1 MRAPVFV
8 AHLSRWPVALAAAAS
23 LFAAPASAQ
32 WLQWGG
38 PHRDFTCDATGLA
51 EKWPADGPRQI
62 WKSEIGPGHSAI
74 VTDGQMLFTM
84 CRRGE
89 QDAVLAYDAAT
100 GEKLWETRYDA
111 PHKEDM
117 LLEFGAGPHSTPLL
131 VGERLFTTGGLAH
144 FHCLDKKTGRIV
156 WSHSLMDEMGASHQG
171 RGYGPSPIAY
181 NDTVILNVGGA
192 EVGVAAFKQD
202 TGELVWKSE
211 RFRGGYSSPIIVQIN
226 GEDHL
231 IGALGSDRIGLDP
244 ATGQTRWRVAVDVQM
259 AGIMSSPLF
268 VPPDRVFFSE
278 AYGGGSQLF
287 KISFQDGQYAAEQL
301 WHTPKMKVMHGNAI
315 RIGDYVYGS
324 SGDFG
329 PAFLMALQ
337 LETGKVAWRERGF
350 AKATLLYADGKLII
364 LDEEGNLALATATP
378 ERLEVHSRAKVLEEK
393 SWTVPTLVGTR
404 LYLRDDHNIL
414 ALDLG
419 AAASG

>member
-1 MRAPVFV
+1 MRAAVFV
-8 AHLSRWPVALAAAAS
+8 AQPRFWPVALTVAAS

-32 WLQWGG
+32 WLQWDG
-38 PHRDFTCDATGLA
+38 PHRDFTCDSKGLA

-62 WKSEIGPGHSAI
+62 WKGEIGPGHSAI
-74 VTDGQMLFTM
+74 VTDGQTLFTM

-89 QDAVLAYDAAT
+89 QDAVLAYNAAT

-111 PHKEDM
+111 PPKDDM
-117 LLEFGAGPHSTPLL
+117 LLEFGPGPHSTPLL
-131 VGERLFTTGGLAH
+131 VGKRLFTVGGMVHLHALDTETGKIL
-144 FHCLDKKTGRIV
+144 
-156 WSHSLMDEMGASHQG
+156 WSHDLMQELGASHVQ
-171 RGYGPSPIAY
+171 RGYGASPIAY
-181 NDTVILNVGGA
+181 NDTVILNVGGGD
-192 EVGVAAFKQD
+192 VGVAAFKQD

-211 RFRGGYSSPIIVQIN
+211 RFRGGYPSPIIVQFN

-231 IGALGSDRIGLDP
+231 VGALAADRIGLDP
-244 ATGQTRWRVAVDVQM
+244 ATGKTRWRATVDVQM

-287 KISFQDGQYAAEQL
+287 KISFQDGKYAAEQL
-301 WHTPKMKVMHGNAI
+301 WHTPKMKVMHGNSI

-337 LETGKVAWRERGF
+337 IETGKVAWRERGF
-350 AKATLLYADGKLII
+350 AKSTLLYADGKLII

-378 ERLEVHSRAKVLEEK
+378 EKLEVHARAKVLDDK

-404 LYLRDDHNIL
+404 LYLRDNHNIL

-419 AAASG
+419 AAANG